1 MSKAANRKDQK
12 YHRSLFLFPFSAPAL
27 LAVRGSPLTARSFA
41 RRSFDRS
48 KNTRKRKRL
57 LAVYKNTGHVVKTT
71 TKRYQKI
78 IMLTSLIVG
87 TTFTIL
93 VLRQNDKGQEYSK
106 HCQQKI
112 IKQQQ
117 FKIHQTETSEMPGTQ
132 LAVEIMY
139 MSYHSIYLQYIKA
152 KINVSQSSK
161 SFFPVYPRD
170 TLRLRYKCNTSLFP
184 LLNVFESNGNLGD
197 SGDTTYSTITI
208 N

>member
-1 MSKAANRKDQK
+1 MTLLQNGISLQTGRNHQSNRCQRRQIEKIK
-12 YHRSLFLFPFSAPAL
+12 NTTAVSFFFLFSAPAL
-27 LAVRGSPLTARSFA
+27 LVVRGSPLTARSFA

-71 TKRYQKI
+71 TKRCQKI

-139 MSYHSIYLQYIKA
+139 MSYHSIYL
-152 KINVSQSSK
+152 
-161 SFFPVYPRD
+161 
-170 TLRLRYKCNTSLFP
+170 
-184 LLNVFESNGNLGD
+184 
-197 SGDTTYSTITI
+197 
-208 N
+208 